1 MQGYKFAYITHTL
14 LKLCVLG
21 ANKCWLDHICASG
34 YVYLPTNYN
43 DNHRDIN
50 LNEYGLQLYFAQDYE
65 VQGETKTIELK
76 PGGKNIPVT
85 EENKEEYV
93 E

>member
-1 MQGYKFAYITHTL
+1 M
-14 LKLCVLG
+14 
-21 ANKCWLDHICASG
+21 SG
-34 YVYLPTNYN
+34 HSYLPTNYN
-43 DNHRDIN
+43 DNHREIN

-76 PGGKNIPVT
+76 PGGEKIPVT

>member
-1 MQGYKFAYITHTL
+1 MCLRSKQGLNGPHP
-14 LKLCVLG
+14 CEWS
-21 ANKCWLDHICASG
+21 C
-34 YVYLPTNYN
+34 LPTNCN
-43 DNHRDIN
+43 DNHREID

-65 VQGETKTIELK
+65 VLGETKTIELK
-76 PGGKNIPVT
+76 PGGGNIPVT